1 MIEIDKD
8 TDITSFLDKSRF
20 DEESKLF
27 AIKSETGEYVK
38 QNHYKTF
45 TKFLNNAQLYRR
57 LETAMEKAKMAAQ
70 VLEESSKQ
78 PVKLYVVEV
87 KIIEKECICTN

>member
-8 TDITSFLDKSRF
+8 TDITSFLNKSKFDK
-20 DEESKLF
+20 ESKLF

-38 QNHYKTF
+38 QNHYKIF
-45 TKFLNNAQLYRR
+45 TKFLNNAQLYRL
-57 LETAMEKAKMAAQ
+57 LETAMEKAKKAAQ
-70 VLEESSKQ
+70 VLEENSKR

-87 KIIEKECICTN
+87 KIVEKE